1 MKKYLTL
8 LTALA
13 SLSFWFVPTG
23 LRAREPQVNVEQVL
37 QTTQSWDSSPY
48 ASYPTGQP
56 QVTVLRIT
64 IPPNTALHWHRHPI
78 ISVAYVVSGHLTLEK
93 RDTGERTIL
102 QAGQAVAETVQA
114 MHRGFTTDDP
124 VELIVF
130 YAGQV
135 GLPLTVNEE

>member
-1 MKKYLTL
+1 VKKYLMQLSAL
-8 LTALA
+8 LNLWFWLA
-13 SLSFWFVPTG
+13 PTG
-23 LRAREPQVNVEQVL
+23 LCAGEPQIKVEQVL
-37 QTTQSWDSSPY
+37 QTTQSWDNSPY
-48 ASYPTGQP
+48 TSYPTGQP

-78 ISVAYVVSGHLTLEK
+78 ISVGYVLSGHLTVEK

-102 QAGQAVAETVQA
+102 QAGQAVAETVQTT
-114 MHRGFTTDDP
+114 HRGFTTDEP

-135 GLPLTVNEE
+135 GLPLTINEE

>member
-1 MKKYLTL
+1 MQLSAL
-8 LTALA
+8 L
-13 SLSFWFVPTG
+13 SLWFWLVPTG
-23 LRAREPQVNVEQVL
+23 LGAGESQIKVEQVL
-37 QTTQSWDSSPY
+37 QTTQSWDNSPY
-48 ASYPTGQP
+48 SSYPTGQP

-78 ISVAYVVSGHLTLEK
+78 ISVGYVLSGHLTVEK

-102 QAGQAVAETVQA
+102 QAGQAVAETVQTT
-114 MHRGFTTDDP
+114 HRGFTTDEP

-135 GLPLTVNEE
+135 GLPLTINEE